1 MTSLFLSIFSSGAG
15 GSQMLKGYYETLRR
29 GQRRLP
35 AELWLVNRGV
45 FPSQTDLAL
54 PLVSAG
60 AQFLSSFTLSC
71 VKRGNSQSAQPRAW
85 NEIRVG
91 ILAAKPEAGRQ
102 AEEPRGKRSAGKK
115 LTFAPHFQQSED
127 GPATA
132 LLPLTSK

>member
-1 MTSLFLSIFSSGAG
+1 M
-15 GSQMLKGYYETLRR
+15 
-29 GQRRLP
+29 
-35 AELWLVNRGV
+35 NRGV

-60 AQFLSSFTLSC
+60 GQFLSSFTLSG

-102 AEEPRGKRSAGKK
+102 AGRRAEREWEHREEADLCSTFPAIGRQSRRSPVTINLQMIMVAG
-115 LTFAPHFQQSED
+115 LHSR
-127 GPATA
+127 
-132 LLPLTSK
+132 